1 MRHQPLLLGVAAP
14 LLFMARADGQ
24 AAADTMT
31 VTAYRTPQTL
41 ERAGSAISIVGREQ
55 IEERQ
60 AAVAADALRTLPGL
74 SIARSGPIGAQ
85 TQVRMRGAEAN
96 HLMVLIDGIKA
107 NDVATDDAFSFEHL
121 TTADIERIEVVR
133 GPQSALWGSDAL
145 AGIVNVVTHR
155 PTEPVETS
163 AYLEGGSFGLTNGGA
178 RLGLR
183 GDNVALNGSVA
194 HLRTDGTNAAR
205 SGAEDD
211 GYENT
216 TFGLAASVQALP
228 GLAFAAS
235 LRQTAATV
243 EFDRLDFVDGVLVPV
258 DATDQTD
265 IRHRYG
271 RIGAELQLAEGR
283 WIQQL
288 HYGVTRTDTDTSAE
302 AFSGGRDFSST
313 EGERYGAYY
322 QSSVRVRSGTATRP
336 GDMLTVALSHEREV
350 FSQRA
355 APSFFGDPNQ
365 DQSLHNTGYAVEY
378 LAFLGPDLSLSGSAR
393 HDDNSDFGDI
403 NTWRATASWTIRHA
417 ALRLHG
423 SIGTGQKSPT
433 FFERF
438 GYTPDTFVGN
448 PNLQPEESTGWDL
461 GIERRWLDG
470 RLTAD
475 LTYFHA
481 DLRNEINGFYCPPPT
496 FACTAINEAGDSRR
510 RGVEFALDGE
520 LSTAWKLSA
529 SYTYTDA
536 VENDVEP
543 GATASR
549 QREVRRPLH
558 AASVNAT
565 SRWLDGRLLVHGS
578 VSYVGQRRDDAF
590 LAAPPFVE
598 RVELGDYTLVAIA
611 LSYQASAALTLYGR
625 IENALDEDYE
635 DVYGFNTPGAGA
647 FAGVRVKFPRREPW

>member
-1 MRHQPLLLGVAAP
+1 MRRQPQLLRVVAP
-14 LLFMARADGQ
+14 LLFVFMARAGGQ
-24 AAADTMT
+24 VSTDTMT

-41 ERAGSAISIVGREQ
+41 ERAGSAVSIVRREA

-60 AAVAADALRTLPGL
+60 AMLAADALRALPGL

-96 HLMVLIDGIKA
+96 HLLVLIDGVKA

-145 AGIVNVVTHR
+145 AGVVNVVTRR
-155 PTEPVETS
+155 PTEPMETS
-163 AYLEGGSFGLTNGGA
+163 GYLEGGSFGLANGGA
-178 RLGLR
+178 RIGLR
-183 GDNVALNGSVA
+183 GDRTTLNGSAA

-205 SGAEDD
+205 SGTEDD

-216 TFGLAASVQALP
+216 TFGLAGSLQAAP
-228 GLAFAAS
+228 GLTLGAS
-235 LRQTAATV
+235 LRQTDATF
-243 EFDRLDFVDGVLVPV
+243 EFDKLGFVDGMLVPI
-258 DATDQTD
+258 DAPDQTD

-271 RIGAELQLAEGR
+271 RLGGELQLADGR

-288 HYGVTRTDTDTSAE
+288 HYGVTRTDTDTTAE
-302 AFSGGRDFSST
+302 TFDGGRDHSST
-313 EGERYGAYY
+313 EGERYGVYY
-322 QSSVRVRSGTATRP
+322 QSSLRVRSGTATRP
-336 GDMLTVALSHEREV
+336 GDIVTVALSHEREA

-378 LAFLGPDLSLSGSAR
+378 VAFLGSDLSLSGSAR

-403 NTWRATASWTIRHA
+403 NTWRATASWVMPGA

-448 PNLQPEESTGWDL
+448 PDLKPEQSTGWDL

-475 LTYFHA
+475 VTYFHA

-496 FACTAINEAGDSRR
+496 FACTAINEAGESRR
-510 RGVEFALDGE
+510 RGVEISLDGE
-520 LSTAWKLSA
+520 VSTAWKLGVA
-529 SYTYTDA
+529 YTYTDA
-536 VENDVEP
+536 IEP
-543 GATASR
+543 GATGSR

-558 AASVNAT
+558 AASISAT
-565 SRWLDGRLLVHGS
+565 SRWLDGRLLAHGS
-578 VSYVGQRRDDAF
+578 VSYVGKRRDDAF

-598 RVELGDYTLVAIA
+598 RLQLDDYNLVTIA
-611 LSYQASAALTLYGR
+611 LSYEVSAALTFYGR
-625 IENALDEDYE
+625 LENALDEDYE

-647 FAGVRVKFPRREPW
+647 FAGIRVNFPRRERL

>member
-1 MRHQPLLLGVAAP
+1 MRRQPQLLRVVAP
-14 LLFMARADGQ
+14 LLFVFMARAGGQ
-24 AAADTMT
+24 VSTDTMT

-41 ERAGSAISIVGREQ
+41 ERAGSAVSIVRREA

-60 AAVAADALRTLPGL
+60 AMLAADTLRDLPGL

-96 HLMVLIDGIKA
+96 HLLVLIDGVKA

-145 AGIVNVVTHR
+145 AGVVNVVTRR
-155 PTEPVETS
+155 PTEPMETS
-163 AYLEGGSFGLTNGGA
+163 GYLEGGSFGLANGGA
-178 RLGLR
+178 RIGLR
-183 GDNVALNGSVA
+183 GDRTTLNGSVA
-194 HLRTDGTNAAR
+194 HLRTDGTDAAR
-205 SGAEDD
+205 SGTEDD

-216 TFGLAASVQALP
+216 TFGLAASLQAAP
-228 GLAFAAS
+228 SLALGAS
-235 LRQTAATV
+235 LRQTDATF
-243 EFDRLDFVDGVLVPV
+243 EFDKLDFVDGMLVPI
-258 DATDQTD
+258 DAPDQTD

-271 RIGAELQLAEGR
+271 RLGGELQLADGR

-288 HYGVTRTDTDTSAE
+288 HYGVTRTNTDTTAE
-302 AFSGGRDFSST
+302 TFDGGRDHSST
-313 EGERYGAYY
+313 EGERYGVYY
-322 QSSVRVRSGTATRP
+322 QSSLRVRSGTATRP
-336 GDMLTVALSHEREV
+336 GDIVTVALSHEREA

-378 LAFLGPDLSLSGSAR
+378 LAFLGSDLSLSGSAR

-403 NTWRATASWTIRHA
+403 NTWRATASWVMPGA

-448 PNLQPEESTGWDL
+448 PDLKPEESTGWDL
-461 GIERRWLDG
+461 GIERRWLGG

-475 LTYFHA
+475 VTYFHA
-481 DLRNEINGFYCPPPT
+481 DLRNEINGFNCPPPT
-496 FACTAINEAGDSRR
+496 FACTAINEAGESQR
-510 RGVEFALDGE
+510 RGLEISLDGE
-520 LSTAWKLSA
+520 VSTAWKLGV

-536 VENDVEP
+536 VEP
-543 GATASR
+543 GATGNR

-558 AASVNAT
+558 AASISAT
-565 SRWLDGRLLVHGS
+565 SRWLDGRLLAHSS
-578 VSYVGQRRDDAF
+578 VSYVGKRRDDAF

-598 RVELGDYTLVAIA
+598 RLQLDDYKLVTIA
-611 LSYQASAALTLYGR
+611 LSYEVSAALTFYGR
-625 IENALDEDYE
+625 LENALDEDYE

-647 FAGVRVKFPRREPW
+647 FAGIRVNFPRRERL